1 VQDGAGP
8 QQPANGRLITGVGTV
23 SIIVLAHSR
32 RHHRAYTIVNP
43 NRGKTSSHN
52 AAEADVRPKGS
63 DV

>member
-1 VQDGAGP
+1 MQDGAGP

-23 SIIVLAHSR
+23 SIIVLAHSPR
-32 RHHRAYTIVNP
+32 ITVPYMIVNP